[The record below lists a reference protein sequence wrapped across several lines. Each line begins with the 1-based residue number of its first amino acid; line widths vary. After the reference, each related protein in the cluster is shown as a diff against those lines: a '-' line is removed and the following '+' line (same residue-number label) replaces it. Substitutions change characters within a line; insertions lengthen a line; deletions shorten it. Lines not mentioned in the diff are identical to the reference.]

1 MGLSLVLFFFLVGVL
16 YDRYHT
22 RLLKYYGGTVQV
34 MPIFISFFFLC
45 IFANCS
51 LPGTSNF
58 IGEFCLFAGVA
69 QDNLFVMVFS
79 SVGIILS
86 GVYSLWLYN
95 KLSFGNLK
103 IQYIRKFMDLTYREF
118 NVLFPLIVLIFL
130 LGIYP
135 NFLLEKLHLINV
147 YYKI

>member
-1 MGLSLVLFFFLVGVL
+1 L

-22 RLLKYYGGTVQV
+22 RLLKFYSGMVQV
-34 MPIFISFFFLC
+34 MPIYISILFIC

-58 IGEFCLFAGVA
+58 IGELCLFSGIA
-69 QDNLFVMVFS
+69 QDNIFVTFFGAF
-79 SVGIILS
+79 GIILS

-103 IQYIRKFMDLTYREF
+103 TRYMHYFQDITYREF
-118 NVLFPLIVLIFL
+118 HVLLPLVFLTIL
-130 LGIYP
+130 LGVYP
-135 NFLLEKLHLINV
+135 NILIEKMHVLNIYL
-147 YYKI
+147 KI